1 MGTAVYDC
9 RELNREN
16 IHIYCHSRKD
26 GACGVVYLIINNSL
40 TDTICVTIPKEALRY
55 TLHAQTMRSSTMLL
69 NGKELT
75 ISGTCGIP
83 KLTPDLQPQGT
94 VWLAP
99 GSCTFL
105 VL

>member
-9 RELNREN
+9 REFNREN
-16 IHIYCHSRKD
+16 IHVYCRSRKD
-26 GACGVVYLIINNSL
+26 STCGVVYLIINSSL
-40 TDTICVTIPKEALRY
+40 TDTISVALPKEALRY

-69 NGKELT
+69 NGKDLT

-83 KLTPDLQPQGT
+83 EFIPELQPQGT
-94 VWLAP
+94 ISLAP